1 MDSENFVIGAAFFN
15 SACTKFYNIIEK
27 GKVYTFETGT
37 IKTNKYLSKT

>member
-1 MDSENFVIGAAFFN
+1 MDSDAFVIGAAFFN

-37 IKTNKYLSKT
+37 IKTNKYTSKT